1 MAEARRAWRRGGPV
15 NRQFLRTDGEN
26 DTIAWLRRETKV
38 SVVRL
43 SDEAF
48 ETLVV
53 DVLDNLPEEI
63 LKMLDNVDVVIED
76 RPTRAQLEEADLDDD
91 GTLYGLYEGIPLTAR
106 DGGYFLI
113 APDKITIF
121 KRPIEE
127 DCDSLDEI
135 AEQVRITVIHEVAH
149 HFGIGEERI
158 AELGWA

>member
-1 MAEARRAWRRGGPV
+1 MR
-15 NRQFLRTDGEN
+15 LK
-26 DTIAWLRRETKV
+26 LKV

-48 ETLVV
+48 EELVV
-53 DVLDNLPEEI
+53 EVLDDLPEEI

-76 RPTRAQLEEADLDDD
+76 HPTRAQLEEAGIDDG
-91 GTLYGLYEGIPLTAR
+91 GTLYGLYEGVPLTAR
-106 DGGYFLI
+106 DSSYFLV

-127 DCDSLDEI
+127 SCRSHAEI

-149 HFGIGEERI
+149 HFGIGEDRL